1 MKRNAIVRI
10 IIWSICLVL
19 LSSMLLGGL
28 AFRSLGFRRTDA
40 VLLTEPVATNPP
52 REYVYTRSAVDEVNV
67 RTAPNTEATII
78 GMLQPGEIVTVENEI
93 IVNEISWSHISSPM
107 DGWVQT
113 QYISAET
120 LVAPNV
126 IAENA
131 DSLAFDADKV
141 HSLDIEWV
149 AGHIQI
155 LPAETDEI
163 LISEDAVSSKR
174 DAMAW
179 KLREGQLSIDFCE
192 DDDRFF
198 GFGIGDHTILE
209 KDLTIYVPMDWEC
222 RSLEIDAA
230 AASVEME
237 GLTIREVEFD
247 GAHGACELRS
257 CSVERM
263 DIDTAS
269 GDIRFSGRLG
279 TLECDAA
286 SADILAVMENIPSR
300 IDVDT
305 MSGDLDITLPADAG
319 FSLKLD
325 TMSETF
331 DSEFTDITVRN
342 GEYIRGD
349 GSCRINVSAMSGDV
363 MIRKGTT
370 PAK

>member
-1 MKRNAIVRI
+1 MKRNAILRI
-10 IIWSICLVL
+10 FIWSICLVL
-19 LSSMLLGGL
+19 LSSMLLGVL
-28 AFRSLGFRRTDA
+28 AFRAVRLHRTDTIVSA
-40 VLLTEPVATNPP
+40 PYPP
-52 REYVYTRSAVDEVNV
+52 TEYVYMRSAVDETNV
-67 RTAPNTEATII
+67 RKEPNPNASVI
-78 GMLQPGEIVTVENEI
+78 GILYPGQIVTVEAEEI
-93 IVNEISWSHISSPM
+93 IDEINWSLISSPM
-107 DGWVQT
+107 AGWVQT
-113 QYISAET
+113 HYISMET
-120 LVAPNV
+120 LVEVGTPEPNP
-126 IAENA
+126 
-131 DSLAFDADKV
+131 DSFAFDASKV
-141 HSLDIEWV
+141 HSLEIEWV
-149 AGHIQI
+149 AGHIRIQ
-155 LPAETDEI
+155 PMETDEI
-163 LISEDAVSSKR
+163 LISESSVSDKK
-174 DAMAW
+174 DAMVW
-179 KLREGQLSIDFCE
+179 KLKEGQLSIDFCE

-209 KDLTIYVPMDWEC
+209 KDLTISVPMDWEC
-222 RSLEIDAA
+222 RFLEIDAA

-269 GDIRFSGRLG
+269 GDIRFSGSLG

-319 FSLKLD
+319 FSLKLN

-342 GEYIRGD
+342 EEYIRGD

-363 MIRKGTT
+363 MIRKGSS
-370 PAK
+370 PSP

>member
-1 MKRNAIVRI
+1 M
-10 IIWSICLVL
+10 
-19 LSSMLLGGL
+19 
-28 AFRSLGFRRTDA
+28 
-40 VLLTEPVATNPP
+40 
-52 REYVYTRSAVDEVNV
+52 
-67 RTAPNTEATII
+67 
-78 GMLQPGEIVTVENEI
+78 ENET
-93 IVNEISWSHISSPM
+93 IVNEIFWSHITVPV

-113 QYISAET
+113 QYIATETCVETSVPSMDDNSA
-120 LVAPNV
+120 
-126 IAENA
+126 
-131 DSLAFDADKV
+131 AFDADKV
-141 HSLDIEWV
+141 QTLEIEWV

-174 DAMAW
+174 DAMVW
-179 KLREGQLSIDFCE
+179 KLKNGQLSIDFCE

-222 RSLEIDAA
+222 HSLEIDAA
-230 AASVEME
+230 AASVEAE

-286 SADILAVMENIPSR
+286 SADILAVLENIPSR

-342 GEYIRGD
+342 GGYIRGD
-349 GSCRINVSAMSGDV
+349 GSCQISISAMSGDV
-363 MIRKGTT
+363 MIRKGH
-370 PAK
+370 